1 MTNPRD
7 PEGLM
12 PDAGVDGP
20 PVDPDGE
27 LPFDGAAMDG
37 GQDRAAF
44 TGGTDTGERSGE
56 RSGEPE
62 ARFPGAGDEVT
73 MTTGDAGSGFGAGVV
88 ASDDGA
94 EAAGE

>member
-20 PVDPDGE
+20 PVNPEGE

-37 GQDRAAF
+37 GLDREALAGRTATAAF
-44 TGGTDTGERSGE
+44 GGD
-56 RSGEPE
+56 PD
-62 ARFPGAGDEVT
+62 ARFPGADEDPT
-73 MTTGDAGSGFGAGVV
+73 MTAGDAGSGFGAGVV
-88 ASDDGA
+88 ADEDAGA
-94 EAAGE
+94 AAGA

>member
-20 PVDPDGE
+20 PVNPDGE

-44 TGGTDTGERSGE
+44 TGRRDPVEPTGD
-56 RSGEPE
+56 PE
-62 ARFPGAGDEVT
+62 ARFPGAGDDVT

-88 ASDDGA
+88 AADEAS